1 VSAASFRLSTEYIMV
16 NLKLVD
22 AFAKYGATPAHRL
35 HSLSAVA
42 RDGAMVLGCIAAR
55 FQHPS
60 PGVLRYEDSLSQ
72 DPARASEAAAL
83 GEHLTMAR
91 GDNLP
96 VRMIVIV
103 EKPTPEG
110 GASREVHVRTDLI
123 GKVTKF
129 DGQHYVVD
137 FVRSGSPQE
146 AARNLKNKAVNT

>member
-1 VSAASFRLSTEYIMV
+1 MV

-35 HSLSAVA
+35 HSRSAIA
-42 RDGAMVLGCIAAR
+42 SDGSLVLGCSSVR

-60 PGVLRYEDSLSQ
+60 PGVLRYEDTVPQ
-72 DPARASEAAAL
+72 DPERESEAAQL
-83 GEHLTMAR
+83 GEHLTKAR
-91 GDNLP
+91 GDNLV

-103 EKPTPEG
+103 EKAQPQG
-110 GASREVHVRTDLI
+110 GTTREVHIRTDLV

-129 DGQHYVVD
+129 DGQHYIVD

-146 AARNLKNKAVNT
+146 AARNLKQKALAT

>member
-1 VSAASFRLSTEYIMV
+1 MV

-35 HSLSAVA
+35 HSVSAMA
-42 RDGAMVLGCIAAR
+42 PDGAMVLGCSAAR

-60 PGVLRYEDSLSQ
+60 PGVLRYEDSVSS
-72 DPARASEAAAL
+72 DPDRASEAAAL
-83 GEHLTMAR
+83 GQHLTMAR

-103 EKPTPEG
+103 EKQQAEG
-110 GASREVHVRTDLI
+110 GTTREVHVRTDLI
-123 GKVTKF
+123 GKVIKF
-129 DGQHYVVD
+129 DGSHFIVD

-146 AARNLKNKAVNT
+146 AARNLKSRTLST

>member
-1 VSAASFRLSTEYIMV
+1 MV
-16 NLKLVD
+16 NLKLVE

-35 HSLSAVA
+35 HSLPAMAS
-42 RDGAMVLGCIAAR
+42 DGTMVLGCSASR

-60 PGVLRYEDSLSQ
+60 PGVLRYEDSLSR
-72 DPARASEAAAL
+72 DPERASESAAL

-103 EKPTPEG
+103 EKTRTEG
-110 GASREVHVRTDLI
+110 EAMQEIHIRSDLI
-123 GKVTKF
+123 GKVIKF
-129 DGQHYVVD
+129 DGHHYIID

-146 AARNLKNKAVNT
+146 ATRNLKSKALNL

>member
-1 VSAASFRLSTEYIMV
+1 MV

-35 HSLSAVA
+35 HSLSAMA
-42 RDGAMVLGCIAAR
+42 SDGAMVLGCSAAR

-60 PGVLRYEDSLSQ
+60 PGVLRYEDNL
-72 DPARASEAAAL
+72 PAEPERASQSAAL
-83 GEHLTMAR
+83 SEHLTMAR

-103 EKPTPEG
+103 EKTQPEG
-110 GASREVHVRTDLI
+110 GKTREVHVRTDLI
-123 GKVTKF
+123 GKVIKF
-129 DGQHYVVD
+129 DGQHFIVD

-146 AARNLKNKAVNT
+146 ATRNLKSKALST